1 MNKKLIVALDFDSAE
16 SALKFLENLDPQKCL
31 VKVGLELFISEG
43 WKILDLISE
52 KGFEIFLDLKLHDIP
67 NTVANSVKKIANF
80 NVALTTIHL
89 NGGKDMIEAASL
101 EKGSIKI
108 LGVSILTSISKN
120 EIFEITNTEFDA
132 YFNNLISIASN
143 TNIDG
148 IVCSP
153 NELDKLKNFN
163 KLKVVPGIRNDIS
176 NDDQKRVMTP
186 KEAIDLGTD
195 YLVIG
200 RPITKSS
207 DIKKSL
213 SEIYESIM

>member
-16 SALKFLENLDPQKCL
+16 LALKFLGNLDPEKCL

-67 NTVANSVKKIANF
+67 NTVANSVRMISNF

-89 NGGKDMIEAASL
+89 NGGKDMIEAATL
-101 EKGSIKI
+101 EKGNIKI
-108 LGVSILTSISKN
+108 LGVSILTSLSKN
-120 EIFEITNTEFDA
+120 DIFEITHTEFDI
-132 YFNNLISIASN
+132 YFNNLISIALN

-148 IVCSP
+148 VVCSP
-153 NELDKLKNFN
+153 NELHKLKNFN

-176 NDDQKRVMTP
+176 NDDQKRIMSSS
-186 KEAIDLGTD
+186 EAYERGADFI
-195 YLVIG
+195 VVG
-200 RPITKSS
+200 RPITKS
-207 DIKKSL
+207 DDPRRAM
-213 SEIYESIM
+213 ESFL

>member
-1 MNKKLIVALDFDSAE
+1 MKKNLIVALDFDSAE
-16 SALKFLENLDPQKCL
+16 LALKFLENLDPKRCL

-67 NTVANSVKKIANF
+67 NTVANSIRKISNF

-89 NGGKDMIEAASL
+89 NGGKDMIEAASS
-101 EKGSIKI
+101 EKKGNIKI
-108 LGVSILTSISKN
+108 LGVSILTSLSKN
-120 EIFEITNTEFDA
+120 DILEITDTKFDI

-148 IVCSP
+148 VVCSP
-153 NELDKLKNFN
+153 NELDKLKDFK

-176 NDDQKRVMTP
+176 YDDQKRVMSSI
-186 KEAIDLGTD
+186 EAYQKGADFI
-195 YLVIG
+195 VVG
-200 RPITKSS
+200 RPITKS
-207 DIKKSL
+207 DDPRKAMEFFL
-213 SEIYESIM
+213 